1 MQVLRGLERHPQ
13 PPDWAF
19 VERSM
24 SVISKISSSRPS
36 AATPAISR
44 AAKVNDTDMAGSL
57 AVGVFVTGD
66 LDQPALHD
74 RAGGDVG
81 PATSDGPAV
90 EGGPSLG
97 IANAFIECSCPR
109 IVVLHQHPRQRSTM
123 IDDLLLQCRDQLGTG
138 TQGLQPLVHGEHP
151 DGAGICCFTETTTT

>member
-1 MQVLRGLERHPQ
+1 MQILRRFERHPQ
-13 PPDWAF
+13 PPDRAF

-24 SVISKISSSRPS
+24 RVISKISSSRPS

-44 AAKVNDTDMAGSL
+44 AAKVTNTDRAGCL
-57 AVGVFVTGD
+57 AVGVCVTGD
-66 LDQPALHD
+66 PDHPASHD
-74 RAGGDVG
+74 GAGGDVG

-109 IVVLHQHPRQRSTM
+109 VVVLHQHPRQRSTM
-123 IDDLLLQCRDQLGTG
+123 IDDLLLQRRYQLGTG
-138 TQGLQPLVHGEHP
+138 TQGLQPL
-151 DGAGICCFTETTTT
+151 

>member
-24 SVISKISSSRPS
+24 SIISKISSSRPS

-44 AAKVNDTDMAGSL
+44 AAKVKDTDMAGSL
-57 AVGVFVTGD
+57 VGRGIGTGD

-97 IANAFIECSCPR
+97 IADALIECSGSR
-109 IVVLHQHPRQRSTM
+109 VLVLHQLPRQGPTM
-123 IDDLLLQCRDQLGTG
+123 IADLLL
-138 TQGLQPLVHGEHP
+138 
-151 DGAGICCFTETTTT
+151 